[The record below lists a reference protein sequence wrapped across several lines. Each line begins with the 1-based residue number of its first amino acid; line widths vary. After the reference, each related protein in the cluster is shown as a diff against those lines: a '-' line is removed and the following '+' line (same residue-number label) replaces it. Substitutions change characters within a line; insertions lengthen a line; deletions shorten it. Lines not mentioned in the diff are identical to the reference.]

1 MLVVF
6 LCHDFGGFVGR
17 RMWES
22 SVGDWWLEGWWCWV
36 LRVFCFVWGWVGHG
50 GWFGVGWPW
59 GVQTARSAVHD
70 EHIDEVGALQVI
82 YIYIYIY
89 THKRQIKFQTMLSAM
104 HGEQTCESQWNTT
117 KYIHTSNEIMKKLY
131 LYSSMK
137 KIVKMGDEMSC
148 FQIILIYSV
157 FVDCSKVIH
166 YLSNLVDSGWAG
178 RNFEET
184 S

>member
-1 MLVVF
+1 
-6 LCHDFGGFVGR
+6 
-17 RMWES
+17 
-22 SVGDWWLEGWWCWV
+22 
-36 LRVFCFVWGWVGHG
+36 
-50 GWFGVGWPW
+50 
-59 GVQTARSAVHD
+59 
-70 EHIDEVGALQVI
+70 
-82 YIYIYIY
+82 
-89 THKRQIKFQTMLSAM
+89 
-104 HGEQTCESQWNTT
+104 
-117 KYIHTSNEIMKKLY
+117 
-131 LYSSMK
+131 MK